1 MFFALAVVSW
11 MHYSRFRK
19 AVNQLKY
26 KGIETTAEYRK
37 FCDDLDKKS
46 ETGLQANLLAGMIP
60 IEIVGFLAAMIA
72 AISEIL

>member
-1 MFFALAVVSW
+1 

-19 AVNQLKY
+19 AVDQLKY
-26 KGIETTAEYRK
+26 KGIETTADYRK

-60 IEIVGFLAAMIA
+60 IEIAGFLAAMVG
-72 AISEIL
+72 AICELL